1 MKTQSFLLAAV
12 LVSSPAWAAPEPA
25 AGGTCQAKREEIS
38 RNLDEARAKGQ
49 KQRVRGLEHALSEV
63 DAHCSDAK
71 LQAEQQRRIQRQEE
85 AVAARERDLKEAER
99 DGNAKKVARRK
110 SKLLEEQAK
119 LQQLKEARLN

>member
-1 MKTQSFLLAAV
+1 MKTLSFLLAAV
-12 LVSSPAWAAPEPA
+12 LVSSSAWAAPEPA

-38 RNLDEARAKGQ
+38 RNLDEAKAKGQ

-119 LQQLKEARLN
+119 LQQLKDARLH